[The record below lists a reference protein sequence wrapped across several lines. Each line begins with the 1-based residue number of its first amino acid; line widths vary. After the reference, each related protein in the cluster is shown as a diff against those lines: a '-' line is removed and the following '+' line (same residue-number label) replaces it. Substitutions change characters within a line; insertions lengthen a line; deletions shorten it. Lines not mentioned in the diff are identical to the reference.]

1 MKKSLVVFLLCFFAI
16 VGSFS
21 GYWVYK
27 NAFYNTSLTKTQEQ
41 KNALAPS
48 LLSNQN
54 TNSGDSKSWVD
65 QDSWERFSKSSSQ
78 TTQSDRSNPDISK
91 SKKPIGHTQKLANSN
106 NRNVE
111 QKPKMAI
118 IMDDMAYPFQLESL
132 HQLNLKITP
141 SFFPYNADNKLTPKM
156 ASKEPFYM
164 VHLPLEA
171 LYFYQ
176 SPHRWIKVGEDKS
189 QIRQYI
195 QKIKQDFPHL
205 KFINNHTG
213 SKFTASY
220 EDMKNLI
227 EVLREYDIDFVDSR
241 TTAQTKAG
249 EIYAQIKRPLLSRGV
264 FLDNK
269 DDVEDIVKQIQKSI
283 NKAKRDGYVIVI
295 CHPHKKTFEA
305 LRIAKKSLL
314 SQVDLVYI
322 KDIYKVVLNAKQ
334 L

>member
-1 MKKSLVVFLLCFFAI
+1 MKKGLIIFLLCFFGV

-27 NAFYNTSLTKTQEQ
+27 NSFYNSPLPKNQEQ
-41 KNALAPS
+41 KTSLQQAPS
-48 LLSNQN
+48 FGENISSNTQ
-54 TNSGDSKSWVD
+54 SWSD
-65 QDSWERFSKSSSQ
+65 QDSWERFSNPSSQ
-78 TTQSDRSNPDISK
+78 TPQNDKPDAEFFEP
-91 SKKPIGHTQKLANSN
+91 KKPAKHSEKTSISN
-106 NRNVE
+106 NNEVKK
-111 QKPKMAI
+111 KPKMAI
-118 IMDDMAYPFQLESL
+118 IMDDMAYPSQLESL
-132 HQLNLKITP
+132 HHLRLKITP
-141 SFFPYNADNKLTPKM
+141 SFFPYNLDNKLTPKM
-156 ASKEPFYM
+156 AAQEPFYM

-189 QIRQYI
+189 EIREYI
-195 QKIKQDFPHL
+195 QQIKHDFPHL

-227 EVLREYDIDFVDSR
+227 EILREYGIDFVDSR
-241 TTAQTKAG
+241 TTTQTKAG
-249 EIYAQIKRPLLSRGV
+249 EIYAQMQRPLLSRGV

-269 DDVEDIVKQIQKSI
+269 NNVEDILHQIQKAI

-295 CHPHKKTFEA
+295 CHPHKNTFEA
-305 LRIAKKSLL
+305 LKIAKKSLL

-322 KDIYKVVLNAKQ
+322 KDIQKMVLNAK
-334 L
+334 

>member
-27 NAFYNTSLTKTQEQ
+27 NSFHNLSLPKDQEH
-41 KNALAPS
+41 KIPLSEARS
-48 LLSNQN
+48 LNQN
-54 TNSGDSKSWVD
+54 IGSKNIQSWSD
-65 QDSWERFSKSSSQ
+65 QDSWERFSNPSSQ
-78 TTQSDRSNPDISK
+78 VTHSDDLNPDISK
-91 SKKPIGHTQKLANSN
+91 SKKPMSHTQKLATSN
-106 NRNVE
+106 NRSVR

-118 IMDDMAYPFQLESL
+118 IMDDMAYPSQLASL
-132 HQLNLKITP
+132 HRLNLKITP

-189 QIRQYI
+189 EIRKYIQQIR
-195 QKIKQDFPHL
+195 QDFPHL

-241 TTAQTKAG
+241 TTTQTKAG

-269 DDVEDIVKQIQKSI
+269 DNVEDIVNQIQKSI

-305 LRIAKKSLL
+305 LEIAKKSLL

-322 KDIYKVVLNAKQ
+322 KDIYKMVSNEK
-334 L
+334 